1 MTKMDSAFE
10 AFMEGAWESIN
21 LALANPEAIMA
32 TDEYKRMLAMAE
44 ERDNEEI

>member
-1 MTKMDSAFE
+1 MNNMDRVFE
-10 AFMEGAWESIN
+10 TFMESAWESIN
-21 LALANPEAIMA
+21 LALSNPEAIME